1 MLEKSARM
9 SMDRNVLEESELEW
23 LHLLLMARDAG
34 LSVEEIRQ
42 FLRHAN
48 AGEPAIRNLA

>member
-23 LHLLLMARDAG
+23 IHLLLMARDAG
-34 LSVEEIRQ
+34 LSVEEVRQ
-42 FLRHAN
+42 FLRHAS
-48 AGEPAIRNLA
+48 AGEAAIRNLA

>member
-23 LHLLLMARDAG
+23 IHLLLMARDAG
-34 LSVEEIRQ
+34 LSIEEVRQ
-42 FLRHAN
+42 FLRHAS
-48 AGEPAIRNLA
+48 AGEAAIRNLA

>member
-34 LSVEEIRQ
+34 LSVEEVRQ